1 MKVENKI
8 NLTYRFLSEP
18 NEKMSVDDA
27 DFIIEFNRMLL
38 DSYDKILKAENHKIN
53 TIKLLKR
60 YLTAQRNAMIKIYKL
75 NPILVIESDN
85 IIQEFKVGEGGL
97 EELKV
102 FKV

>member
-1 MKVENKI
+1 MKVDNKI

-18 NEKMSVDDA
+18 KDKMSEDDA

-38 DSYDKILKAENHKIN
+38 NSYDKILKSGNHKIS

-60 YLTAQRNAMIKIYKL
+60 YLTAQRDAMIKIYKL
-75 NPILVIESDN
+75 NPALLVESDN
-85 IIQEFKVGEGGL
+85 IIQEFRIGKGGL